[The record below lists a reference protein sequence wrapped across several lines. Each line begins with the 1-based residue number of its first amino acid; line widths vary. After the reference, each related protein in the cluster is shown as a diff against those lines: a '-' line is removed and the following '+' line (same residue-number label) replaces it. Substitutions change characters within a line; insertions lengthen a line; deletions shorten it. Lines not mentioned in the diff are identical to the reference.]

1 MGNHCAGFQ
10 FDSIPRGSGI
20 EGKQK
25 ELFVNFSIVSSSH
38 SIQSKG
44 RWLNFPIISGSYA
57 IQSEG
62 RWLNLSAISGSHT
75 IQSEGRW
82 LNFSIISGSHTIQSQ
97 RRWQNCTIY
106 QVWLICREFSWKKS
120 DFAYWWYIVL
130 EKRSLAIK
138 QNVSILVLFRAV
150 DMLFNIKM
158 SGCGDVC
165 CPKLKLFVI

>member
-1 MGNHCAGFQ
+1 MW
-10 FDSIPRGSGI
+10 
-20 EGKQK
+20 
-25 ELFVNFSIVSSSH
+25 LNFSIISSPH
-38 SIQSKG
+38 AIQFKG
-44 RWLNFPIISGSYA
+44 RGLNFSIISGSHKIQSEGRRLILSIISGSQA

-62 RWLNLSAISGSHT
+62 TWPSFSIISGSHA

-82 LNFSIISGSHTIQSQ
+82 LNFSIIPGSHTIQSQ
-97 RRWQNCTIY
+97 GRWQNCTIY
-106 QVWLICREFSWKKS
+106 QVWLICRELSWKKS

-158 SGCGDVC
+158 SGCGDIC
-165 CPKLKLFVI
+165 CSKLKWFVI